1 MKIPYK
7 TVMIGGE
14 AFRVPDFRRM
24 FGGSGIAMFII
35 LIVLWLASG
44 IYIVGPD
51 EAGVIRTFGEYSRIQ
66 SPGLNYHLP
75 WPIEQVN
82 TPKVTEIKRM
92 EIGYRSFGPRHDR
105 VRDIPEESLMLTG
118 SLNIIDIDLI
128 VQYKISDPVQYLFHV
143 RDVPMTI
150 RVATEAVIRQ
160 VVGQHTI
167 DEALTTGKGMIQSE
181 TMALMQE
188 ILDNY
193 ECGVQLIQVQ
203 LKDVLPPEQVAD
215 AFREVASAKEDKE
228 RLINEAQ
235 GYANNLIPKARGE
248 GEQLKLQAQA
258 FAAERVTRSEGEAA
272 RFTSILKQYKAA
284 PRVTRKRMLLETM
297 EEVLP
302 GLSKYIMKAGKDGEL
317 INVVG
322 AAGMGASK
330 ATKQGGGK

>member
-1 MKIPYK
+1 M
-7 TVMIGGE
+7 
-14 AFRVPDFRRM
+14 
-24 FGGSGIAMFII
+24 
-35 LIVLWLASG
+35 
-44 IYIVGPD
+44 
-51 EAGVIRTFGEYSRIQ
+51 
-66 SPGLNYHLP
+66 
-75 WPIEQVN
+75 
-82 TPKVTEIKRM
+82 
-92 EIGYRSFGPRHDR
+92 
-105 VRDIPEESLMLTG
+105 
-118 SLNIIDIDLI
+118 
-128 VQYKISDPVQYLFHV
+128 
-143 RDVPMTI
+143 
-150 RVATEAVIRQ
+150 
-160 VVGQHTI
+160 
-167 DEALTTGKGMIQSE
+167 
-181 TMALMQE
+181 
-188 ILDNY
+188 
-193 ECGVQLIQVQ
+193 IQVQ